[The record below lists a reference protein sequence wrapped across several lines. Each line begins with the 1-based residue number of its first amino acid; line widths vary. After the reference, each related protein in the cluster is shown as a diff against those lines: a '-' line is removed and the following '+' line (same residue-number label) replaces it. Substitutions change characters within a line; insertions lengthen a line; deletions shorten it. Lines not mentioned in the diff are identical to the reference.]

1 MTARVAVATEEHMTT
16 KTTEKDEEGARSF
29 ALLLQQLGEGTLN
42 AELSETLHEMN
53 TRLSAHAID
62 FGKAKGT
69 LTLAIEIEIDRD
81 GVVTLRPD
89 VKKKMPKPARK
100 AGRYWLTPGNNL
112 SPENPKQTKLNL
124 KEVPAARVREIQ

>member
-1 MTARVAVATEEHMTT
+1 MTARAAVATEEPMT
-16 KTTEKDEEGARSF
+16 TTEKENEEGARSF
-29 ALLLQQLGEGTLN
+29 ALLLQGLGDGALN
-42 AELSETLHEMN
+42 AELSETLHDMN
-53 TRLSAHAID
+53 TKLSAHAID
-62 FGKAKGT
+62 FSKAKGT

-89 VKKKMPKPARK
+89 VKTKLPKPARK

-124 KEVPAARVREIQ
+124 KEVPARGARSV